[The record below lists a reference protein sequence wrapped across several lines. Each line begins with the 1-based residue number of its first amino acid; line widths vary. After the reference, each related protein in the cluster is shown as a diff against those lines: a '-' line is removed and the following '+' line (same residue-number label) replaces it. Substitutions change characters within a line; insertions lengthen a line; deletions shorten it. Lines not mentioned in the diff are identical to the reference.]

1 MNKRGNAKVSAGEFQ
16 RKKKRTEKEEL
27 SVRIVFHRF
36 APCKGI
42 QDIHRF
48 WIPDYEYLIPVFV
61 SGTWILDC
69 NP

>member
-48 WIPDYEYLIPVFV
+48 WIPRRGFRITSTSFQYLSVELGF
-61 SGTWILDC
+61 
-69 NP
+69 